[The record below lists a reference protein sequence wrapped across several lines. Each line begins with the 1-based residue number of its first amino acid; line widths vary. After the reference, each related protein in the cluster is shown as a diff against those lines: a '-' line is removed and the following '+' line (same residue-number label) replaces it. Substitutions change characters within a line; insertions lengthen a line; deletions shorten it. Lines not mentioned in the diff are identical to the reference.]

1 LFASLR
7 LHIAL
12 LALALFCSGSISLAN
27 TNNPETHV
35 TPEVG
40 PSTSELP
47 ASEAKKLYKRY
58 KKAYDKSIVAI
69 ACVRD
74 PKCINPEDEV
84 LRYSKD
90 ALRIMQKLDQLAAE
104 GDAQASYY
112 RGLIA
117 YERGKYYDAQAE
129 IITHPDFI
137 LTATVYRR
145 YAKEQFILAE
155 KYLSVPAKLNNAAAN
170 QYLGDIYSSAILGA
184 PRNVPAKLNNAA
196 ANQYLGD
203 IYSSAILGAPRKDK
217 ATNYYY
223 TAAIAYL
230 DSGNKVDG
238 AKMYNA
244 MKENANPADSRIVQ
258 VYAKLHNDEPIA
270 NWRKLPENLVQSAPK
285 KAQHH

>member
-184 PRNVPAKLNNAA
+184 PR
-196 ANQYLGD
+196 
-203 IYSSAILGAPRKDK
+203 KDK